1 MISEKM
7 AKMASGGSVIRAMF
21 EEGKRLSAIYGK
33 ENVFDF
39 SIGNPSFPPPGSVKD
54 AIIDIIT
61 NEDPMYVHG
70 YPANS
75 GYPEVRRAIA
85 DSLNRRFGTAY
96 TEGNIM
102 MTVGA
107 AGGLSC
113 TMVTLLN
120 PGDEVICITPYF
132 FEYNNYV
139 TTPGGKVVTVPASA
153 ENGFM
158 PDVDAIAA
166 AVTPKTKAVILNS
179 PNNPTGVIYPADLL
193 RKYSDM
199 LLEKGREYG
208 TVIYTISD
216 EPYRELVYD
225 GAEVPWMPN
234 YVANC
239 IVCYSWSKSLSLP
252 GERIGYVVVPS
263 DIADGQLIFD
273 AEVVANRMLGFV
285 NAPSL
290 MELVVARCVDE
301 PTNIA
306 GYDAN
311 RKLLYDGLTALGFEG
326 AYPAGA
332 FYLWIKTPI
341 EESAFVEKAK
351 SYNLLLVPGS
361 NFGTPGYV
369 RLAYCVSP
377 DMIERSMT
385 AFARLAADCGLGK

>member
-216 EPYRELVYD
+216 EPYRELAYD
-225 GAEVPWMPN
+225 GAEVPWMPGC
-234 YVANC
+234 VANC

-252 GERIGYVVVPS
+252 GERIGYVAVNPACREAETIVNMC
-263 DIADGQLIFD
+263 GQISRGTGH
-273 AEVVANRMLGFV
+273 NCP
-285 NAPSL
+285 PSL
-290 MELVVARCVDE
+290 IQLAVAQVIDRTADLSVYE
-301 PTNIA
+301 TNM
-306 GYDAN
+306 
-311 RKLLYDGLTALGFEG
+311 KLLYDCLTRLGFSCVRPGGTFYVFPKALEEDANVFCQKAL
-326 AYPAGA
+326 AYD
-332 FYLWIKTPI
+332 LI
-341 EESAFVEKAK
+341 
-351 SYNLLLVPGS
+351 LVPGDT
-361 NFGTPGYV
+361 FGCPGYF
-369 RLAYCVSP
+369 RMAYCIDTEKVIRSLEAL
-377 DMIERSMT
+377 ER
-385 AFARLAADCGLGK
+385 FARTEYGK

>member
-132 FEYNNYV
+132 FEYNN
-139 TTPGGKVVTVPASA
+139 
-153 ENGFM
+153 
-158 PDVDAIAA
+158 
-166 AVTPKTKAVILNS
+166 
-179 PNNPTGVIYPADLL
+179 
-193 RKYSDM
+193 
-199 LLEKGREYG
+199 
-208 TVIYTISD
+208 
-216 EPYRELVYD
+216 
-225 GAEVPWMPN
+225 
-234 YVANC
+234 
-239 IVCYSWSKSLSLP
+239 
-252 GERIGYVVVPS
+252 
-263 DIADGQLIFD
+263 
-273 AEVVANRMLGFV
+273 
-285 NAPSL
+285 
-290 MELVVARCVDE
+290 
-301 PTNIA
+301 
-306 GYDAN
+306 
-311 RKLLYDGLTALGFEG
+311 
-326 AYPAGA
+326 
-332 FYLWIKTPI
+332 
-341 EESAFVEKAK
+341 
-351 SYNLLLVPGS
+351 
-361 NFGTPGYV
+361 
-369 RLAYCVSP
+369 
-377 DMIERSMT
+377 
-385 AFARLAADCGLGK
+385 

>member
-61 NEDPMYVHG
+61 NEDPMYVRG

-216 EPYRELVYD
+216 EPYRELAYD
-225 GAEVPWMPN
+225 GAEVPWMPGC
-234 YVANC
+234 VANC

>member
-153 ENGFM
+153 ENVFM

-216 EPYRELVYD
+216 EPYRELAYD
-225 GAEVPWMPN
+225 GAEVPWMPGC
-234 YVANC
+234 VANC

>member
-216 EPYRELVYD
+216 EPYRELAYD
-225 GAEVPWMPN
+225 GAEVPWMPGC
-234 YVANC
+234 VANC

-301 PTNIA
+301 PTHIA
-306 GYDAN
+306 GYDAH

>member
-1 MISEKM
+1 
-7 AKMASGGSVIRAMF
+7 
-21 EEGKRLSAIYGK
+21 
-33 ENVFDF
+33 
-39 SIGNPSFPPPGSVKD
+39 
-54 AIIDIIT
+54 
-61 NEDPMYVHG
+61 
-70 YPANS
+70 
-75 GYPEVRRAIA
+75 
-85 DSLNRRFGTAY
+85 
-96 TEGNIM
+96 

-216 EPYRELVYD
+216 EPYRELAYD
-225 GAEVPWMPN
+225 GAEVPWMPGC
-234 YVANC
+234 VANC

-252 GERIGYVVVPS
+252 GERIGYVAANR

>member
-216 EPYRELVYD
+216 EPYRELAYD
-225 GAEVPWMPN
+225 GAEVPWMPGC
-234 YVANC
+234 VANC

-385 AFARLAADCGLGK
+385 AFARLAADCGRGK

>member
-216 EPYRELVYD
+216 EPYRELAYD
-225 GAEVPWMPN
+225 GAEVPWMPGC
-234 YVANC
+234 VANC

-263 DIADGQLIFD
+263 G
-273 AEVVANRMLGFV
+273 MLGFV

>member
-216 EPYRELVYD
+216 EPYRELAYD
-225 GAEVPWMPN
+225 GAEVPWMPGC
-234 YVANC
+234 VANC

>member
-1 MISEKM
+1 MISERL

-216 EPYRELVYD
+216 EPYRELAYD
-225 GAEVPWMPN
+225 GAEVPWMPGC
-234 YVANC
+234 VANC

>member
-85 DSLNRRFGTAY
+85 DSLNRSFGTAY

-216 EPYRELVYD
+216 EPYRELAYD
-225 GAEVPWMPN
+225 GAEVPWMPGC
-234 YVANC
+234 VANC

>member
-1 MISEKM
+1 M

-216 EPYRELVYD
+216 EPYRELAYD
-225 GAEVPWMPN
+225 GAEVPWMPGC
-234 YVANC
+234 VANC

>member
-216 EPYRELVYD
+216 EPYRELAYD
-225 GAEVPWMPN
+225 GAEVPWMPGC
-234 YVANC
+234 VANC

-332 FYLWIKTPI
+332 FYLWIKTTI